1 MSTATPYRLV
11 REQLPPVV
19 APQLDEAQRSVVA
32 HAGGPL
38 LMLAGPGTGKT
49 TTLVEAVVER
59 VRRGA
64 APGEVL
70 VLTFSRKAAGELRE
84 RIAGRLGRTIADP
97 SAWTFHAWCLALV
110 TAYDEGG
117 SPRLLSGPERLGR
130 ISELLAG
137 DAAGEGSAHWPPRFT
152 EALRTAGMAREVANL
167 LDRARERGLDPGDV
181 DRLASLAGRDDWA
194 AAAEFFGEYIDV
206 LGIRGE
212 MDYADLVRRALILL
226 ADPAILA
233 DVRGRY
239 RAVFVDEYQ
248 DTDPAQESLLAALVG
263 RGGDLTVVG
272 DPDQAIYAFRGAD
285 VRGILEFRDRFPTL
299 AGERAPVLALGTSR
313 RFGDTIVAASR
324 AVARR
329 IPTPGLPAAAVLA
342 HRRLTSAGVDP
353 GRLEVRLFATAT
365 DEFAAVA
372 DVLRRAH
379 LEDGISYGRMAV
391 LVRSGVR
398 SVPVARRVLSAAGV
412 PVVTASD
419 DVPVARDPAVT
430 PFLLAL
436 AAAADEREL
445 TPDAVRTLLVSPLVG
460 ATSAQL
466 RRLGRALRRL
476 DADVNGVARDS
487 ATLLAEAAREPGD
500 LIGVPDAVARPGTR
514 LSMLLT
520 RARAALVNGGPQDAL
535 WQLWEASGLA
545 RRWSA
550 ASARGGPEGRAA
562 DRDLDAMVALFDT
575 VARLEERKPRAS
587 VAGLLEE
594 LHAQEIPSQG
604 RREGAVAGG
613 DAVRL
618 LTAHRAKGL
627 EWDLVVVSQV
637 QEGVWPDLR
646 RSTSLLEGDRL
657 GDDVGAATPAQLI
670 ADERRLF
677 YVAVTRARSRLLV
690 TAVRSPDEDGDRP
703 SRFLEELGIEVP
715 AVVETATG
723 TLSLASLVARL
734 RRALVDPGSSEPL
747 RLAAAGQLARLAAPD
762 ANGRPLSAAAH
773 PSSWWGLVD
782 VSPGAHPVRDPD
794 VPVRLSGSAV
804 SAYGQCPLA
813 WFLDREAQAR
823 TTSTTSQGFGLILH
837 ALARLVAT
845 GALPPVA
852 TVLSAKLDE
861 VWPRLAFD
869 AEWQAVRERAEAEAA
884 IRRFLN
890 WYAGHADRWVASEA
904 EFAAEVDGVLLRGSI
919 DWVERDD
926 DGNAVIVDFKT
937 GKSLPSA
944 ADMSEHAQLGMYQIA
959 VREGA
964 LSEQFGGPVALGGAE
979 LVQLRQNLKGELP
992 KVQRQAPLDGVG
1004 WADELLAATRDGL
1017 LAESFPARVHGGCDR
1032 CSFRRSCPAQD
1043 AGGQVIP

>member
-32 HAGGPL
+32 HVGGPL
-38 LMLAGPGTGKT
+38 LVLAGPGTGKT

-84 RIAGRLGRTIADP
+84 RIAGRLGRTIAEP

-329 IPTPGLPAAAVLA
+329 IPTPGLPVAAVLA

-445 TPDAVRTLLVSPLVG
+445 TPDAVRTLL
-460 ATSAQL
+460 
-466 RRLGRALRRL
+466 
-476 DADVNGVARDS
+476 
-487 ATLLAEAAREPGD
+487 
-500 LIGVPDAVARPGTR
+500 
-514 LSMLLT
+514 
-520 RARAALVNGGPQDAL
+520 
-535 WQLWEASGLA
+535 
-545 RRWSA
+545 
-550 ASARGGPEGRAA
+550 
-562 DRDLDAMVALFDT
+562 
-575 VARLEERKPRAS
+575 
-587 VAGLLEE
+587 
-594 LHAQEIPSQG
+594 
-604 RREGAVAGG
+604 
-613 DAVRL
+613 
-618 LTAHRAKGL
+618 
-627 EWDLVVVSQV
+627 
-637 QEGVWPDLR
+637 
-646 RSTSLLEGDRL
+646 
-657 GDDVGAATPAQLI
+657 
-670 ADERRLF
+670 
-677 YVAVTRARSRLLV
+677 
-690 TAVRSPDEDGDRP
+690 
-703 SRFLEELGIEVP
+703 
-715 AVVETATG
+715 
-723 TLSLASLVARL
+723 
-734 RRALVDPGSSEPL
+734 
-747 RLAAAGQLARLAAPD
+747 
-762 ANGRPLSAAAH
+762 
-773 PSSWWGLVD
+773 
-782 VSPGAHPVRDPD
+782 
-794 VPVRLSGSAV
+794 
-804 SAYGQCPLA
+804 
-813 WFLDREAQAR
+813 
-823 TTSTTSQGFGLILH
+823 
-837 ALARLVAT
+837 
-845 GALPPVA
+845 
-852 TVLSAKLDE
+852 
-861 VWPRLAFD
+861 
-869 AEWQAVRERAEAEAA
+869 
-884 IRRFLN
+884 
-890 WYAGHADRWVASEA
+890 
-904 EFAAEVDGVLLRGSI
+904 
-919 DWVERDD
+919 
-926 DGNAVIVDFKT
+926 
-937 GKSLPSA
+937 
-944 ADMSEHAQLGMYQIA
+944 
-959 VREGA
+959 
-964 LSEQFGGPVALGGAE
+964 
-979 LVQLRQNLKGELP
+979 
-992 KVQRQAPLDGVG
+992 
-1004 WADELLAATRDGL
+1004 
-1017 LAESFPARVHGGCDR
+1017 
-1032 CSFRRSCPAQD
+1032 
-1043 AGGQVIP
+1043 